1 VAVES
6 ISQLVIDDN
15 SALVVFT
22 PDTW

>member
-22 PDTW
+22 ADTC